1 MARTNQVDKRGE
13 IMNAEERLEVV
24 KAKIELAKQKNG
36 NEIPELDKLEFV
48 AELMSIVNQRL
59 EEMRQEEQS

>member
-1 MARTNQVDKRGE
+1 
-13 IMNAEERLEVV
+13 MNAEERLEVV
-24 KAKIELAKQKNG
+24 KAKIELAKPKNG

-59 EEMRQEEQS
+59 EEMRKEEKI

>member
-1 MARTNQVDKRGE
+1 
-13 IMNAEERLEVV
+13 MNAEERLEVV

-59 EEMRQEEQS
+59 EEMRQEESHASK

>member
-1 MARTNQVDKRGE
+1 M
-13 IMNAEERLEVV
+13 MNAEERLEVV

-59 EEMRQEEQS
+59 EEMRQEDSHASK

>member
-1 MARTNQVDKRGE
+1 
-13 IMNAEERLEVV
+13 MNAEERLEVV

-59 EEMRQEEQS
+59 EEMRQEESHESSRNY

>member
-1 MARTNQVDKRGE
+1 
-13 IMNAEERLEVV
+13 MNAEERLEVV

-59 EEMRQEEQS
+59 EEMKQEDSHASK

>member
-1 MARTNQVDKRGE
+1 M
-13 IMNAEERLEVV
+13 MNAEERLEVV

-48 AELMSIVNQRL
+48 AELMSIVEQRL
-59 EEMRQEEQS
+59 EEMRQEESHANK

>member
-1 MARTNQVDKRGE
+1 M
-13 IMNAEERLEVV
+13 MNAEERLEVV

-59 EEMRQEEQS
+59 EEMRQEESHASK